1 MQRRAVALFLT
12 GVLTVSVLVG
22 LSLRTPTALAAATS
36 PSIAAGTELTNTTLG
51 GFSQVD
57 QVDMLS
63 PTLGYALATHYVGRD
78 YYRYY
83 LIRTTNL
90 ARTWTVQ
97 SQIPG
102 IDQRFPIFTDFD
114 SFDSDPQIDF
124 VNRDIGYVTGPGGLI
139 YVTDDGGLRWKSIAT
154 VGSSTSYGI
163 NGSTVSVVSTTCVR
177 VHHSSNPK
185 CKSVLTQYPVGSAT
199 PSRTS
204 SIPGATR
211 PGPLVALLAVAPA
224 TQIVNVDNDTQSTP
238 TSLFVTRDDG
248 SVWTRLPNPCHGLLI
263 EQLVVANDGS
273 WVLSCFLDEGSY
285 HGTAKIF
292 RTADHGISWTT
303 VQDLSHNGDGS
314 PVYLFYSGNDRVLYS
329 VGMNPAGGVASSTD
343 GGTHW
348 VLDQVLGY
356 TEGSA
361 GSFTNFGATS
371 SLYQIYQGP
380 MYVTHNSRTWHIV
393 PPLRAGTYEGLS
405 ICTSRTTKVDLRR
418 VKDGGQRYTYVDFT
432 NTAATS
438 CYLDGA
444 PNVQPVSSSG
454 AAVGPAGSADLVD
467 SDGNFV
473 TLKGDGGVASSTLYV
488 NRTSGY
494 KPASSCRSAHAASLR
509 LTFGA
514 PSAFMLHSSTHPFSV
529 CTLFSSVD
537 VGVVGAGSGKP

>member
-1 MQRRAVALFLT
+1 MLVVACVVTLSGLAVQ
-12 GVLTVSVLVG
+12 G
-22 LSLRTPTALAAATS
+22 LRTSSASASS
-36 PSIAAGTELTNTTLG
+36 PSIVTGTVLTNTTLG

-63 PTLGYALATHYVGRD
+63 PTLGYALATHYVGKD

-102 IDQRFPIFTDFD
+102 IDQRFPIFTDFG

-124 VNRDIGYVTGPGGLI
+124 ISRNVGYVEGPGGLI
-139 YVTDDGGLRWKSIAT
+139 YVTDDAGLQWKSIAS

-163 NGSTVSVVSTTCVR
+163 SGTTVSVVSTTCARVR
-177 VHHSSNPK
+177 HSSNQK
-185 CKSVLTQYPVGSAT
+185 CRSDLTQYPAGSAT

-204 SIPGATR
+204 SIPGSVR

-224 TQIVNVDNDTQSTP
+224 TQIINEDNDTQSTP
-238 TSLFVTRDDG
+238 TSLFITRDDG
-248 SVWTRLPNPCHGLLI
+248 SVWTRLLNPCHGLLI

-273 WVLSCFLDEGSY
+273 WLLSCFLDEGSY

-292 RTADHGISWTT
+292 RTINHGISWTT
-303 VQDLSHNGDGS
+303 VQDLPHNGDGS

-329 VGMNPAGGVASSTD
+329 VGMNPAGGVASSID

-348 VLDQVLGY
+348 SSDQVLGY
-356 TEGSA
+356 SEGGA
-361 GSFTNFGATS
+361 GSFTNFGPTS

-380 MYVTHNSRTWHIV
+380 MYVTRNSRTWHIV
-393 PPLRAGTYEGLS
+393 PPLPAGKYKGLS
-405 ICTSRTTKVDLRR
+405 ICTSRTTKVDLHH
-418 VKDGGQRYTYVDFT
+418 VKADGAYIYFT

-438 CYLDGA
+438 CYLDGV
-444 PNVQPVSSSG
+444 PNVQPVNASG
-454 AAVGPAGSADLVD
+454 NAVGPAGSSDLVD
-467 SDGNFV
+467 SAGDFV
-473 TLKGDGGVASSTLYV
+473 TLKGDGGVARSTLFI
-488 NRTSGY
+488 NQTSAY
-494 KPASSCRSAHAASLR
+494 KPASSCRSAYATSIR

-514 PSAFMLHSSTHPFSV
+514 PSAFVLHPSKDPFSV
-529 CTLFSSVD
+529 CTVFSSVD
-537 VGVVGAGSGKP
+537 VGVVSH